1 MTMTSQTRKR
11 LDDLGDALHA
21 ATAAELVAAQ
31 ARRPRAIAGVAVAAR
46 HRPRRTLA
54 LALVATAI
62 ALPGAA
68 LAANALIADG
78 DVADSIPASTWALVG
93 THPRCTTIR
102 ANVEF
107 DCVLAS
113 LPREGDVPAGAWKG
127 TVEPTVDPSKHV
139 NGGCRS
145 LNADGTHWRC
155 YLGEEAVRQH
165 IVSAEF
171 LGELSPGP
179 ARG

>member
-11 LDDLGDALHA
+11 LNDLGDALHA
-21 ATAAELVAAQ
+21 ATTAELLAAQ
-31 ARRPRAIAGVAVAAR
+31 ARHPRAIAGAPTTAPR
-46 HRPRRTLA
+46 RRTLA

-68 LAANALIADG
+68 LAANALITDG

-93 THPRCTTIR
+93 THPHCTTIR
-102 ANVEF
+102 ANLEF

-127 TVEPTVDPSKHV
+127 TVEPTVDPTKHV

-155 YLGEEAVRQH
+155 YLGEEAVRQDT
-165 IVSAEF
+165 VGAEL

>member
-1 MTMTSQTRKR
+1 MTMTSQARRR

-21 ATAAELVAAQ
+21 ATTAELVAEQ
-31 ARRPRAIAGVAVAAR
+31 TRPRAIAGVPITA
-46 HRPRRTLA
+46 HRNRRRTLA

-68 LAANALIADG
+68 LAANALITNG
-78 DVADSIPASTWALVG
+78 DVADGIPASTWALVG

-113 LPREGDVPAGAWKG
+113 LPREGDIPAGAWKG
-127 TVEPTVDPSKHV
+127 TVEPTVDLGKHV

-165 IVSAEF
+165 TVGAEF
-171 LGELSPGP
+171 LGELSSGP